1 MRVLRK
7 TKRVK
12 VKYGYMRRIFN
23 IVTKNWLMLVIIAA
37 AIFLRFYKIGEF
49 AVFLADQGRDA
60 IIIKRI
66 AAFEH
71 FPAIGAPTSV
81 GQVFLGPFYYY
92 FIAPWLLLFRFNP
105 AGLAVGMAVTSVVYL
120 ITTYLIV
127 KKFFGRHAAIIGVFL
142 SSFSYVLIQSS
153 RFSWNPN
160 PLPLFSLL
168 TAYFFIM
175 GTKTKNF
182 KYFLLFGAF
191 LSFSIQLHY
200 LAAGLILP
208 LILLA
213 IFDLIQSRKKF
224 LKQATNYVLSALSF
238 VVFTSPLIIFDLRH
252 NFINLNNFVNL
263 LNSGTGV
270 AGGKLAGFMETF
282 SEVNRY
288 LFNIDMNSV
297 TSVVLLVIFLF
308 LLAFNLMK
316 KKYDL
321 SVFIIF
327 FIGTLVVTSLYPG
340 AKHSHYLGMLY
351 PFYIVAI
358 SVVLGEIFKYDLFDK
373 ALVIFF
379 LTAFLYLNFQKYDF
393 LWIEPN
399 NQIRHARQVA
409 EFIDRKITSNKFNFA
424 VQPDGWQEDSY
435 LYFLELMG
443 KVPQDRKKLEVGNE
457 MFVVCGN
464 PCDIKTT
471 KSWNITMFGKSKIT
485 NQWETQGVKIYRLE
499 HAK

>member
-1 MRVLRK
+1 
-7 TKRVK
+7 
-12 VKYGYMRRIFN
+12 MRRIFN
-23 IVTKNWLMLVIIAA
+23 IVTKNWLILTIISA
-37 AIFLRFYKIGEF
+37 AIFLRFYKIREF

-60 IIIKRI
+60 IIVKRI
-66 AAFEH
+66 AALEH

-92 FIAPWLLLFRFNP
+92 FIAPWLLFFKFDP
-105 AGLAVGMAVTSVVYL
+105 AGLAVGMAITSIAYL
-120 ITTYLIV
+120 ITTYFIV
-127 KKFFGRHAAIIGVFL
+127 KKFFGKQAAIISVFI

-168 TAYFFIM
+168 TAYFFMM

-208 LILLA
+208 LALLA
-213 IFDLIQSRKKF
+213 VVDLFYSRKRF
-224 LKQATNYVLSALSF
+224 LKQVLNYILSALSF
-238 VVFTSPLIIFDLRH
+238 TVFTSPLIIFDLRH
-252 NFINLNNFVNL
+252 NFINLNNLVNL
-263 LNSGTGV
+263 LNSGAGV

-288 LFNIDMNSV
+288 LFNIDINSV
-297 TSVVLLVIFLF
+297 TSVILLVIFLF
-308 LLAFNLMK
+308 LLAFNLIK

-321 SVFIIF
+321 SIF
-327 FIGTLVVTSLYPG
+327 MIVFIGTLIVTSLYPG

-351 PFYIVAI
+351 PFYIIAI
-358 SVVLGEIFKYDLFDK
+358 SAILGEIFKYEFFDK
-373 ALVIFF
+373 SLVIFF
-379 LTAFLYLNFQKYDF
+379 LVAFLYLNFQKYDF
-393 LWIEPN
+393 LWNEPN
-399 NQIRHARQVA
+399 NQIRHARLVA
-409 EFIDRKITSNKFNFA
+409 EFIDQKITSNKFNFA

-435 LYFLELMG
+435 LYFLELKG
-443 KVPQDRKKLEVGNE
+443 KVPQDRRKLEVGTE

-471 KSWNITMFGKSKIT
+471 KSWNITMFGDSKIT

-499 HAK
+499 HIK